1 MLSRI
6 TLAVKTPA
14 LRRMLAAALSGPN
27 IWMRALSGPRLR
39 WAAIEKSGG
48 DLLIVEDLLVPPPS
62 ADRLRDFC
70 ANPAAPGVVLLAQK
84 EDPEARARLLAAGC
98 DAVLFAGLPRARLS
112 ETLDK
117 LIARRRAAD
126 NRTMT
131 ARLGSETPTLDDFNS
146 RNADMRYFLDTARK
160 LVESDVSLLIM
171 GETGV
176 GKEWLARAIHNAG
189 ARREGPFVPVNCG
202 ALPDH
207 LLESELFGHEEGA
220 FTGAIRSRRGM
231 FELAHGGTIFLDEIG
246 EAAPHLQ
253 VKLLR
258 VLQDH
263 VIQPIGSEE
272 FISVNVRVIAAT
284 NRDLAS
290 DLESELFRRDLYYR
304 LSPVTLTIPPLR
316 DRREDIPDLV
326 RLQMSRLRARAHR
339 SVSGISPEAM
349 ELLCRYDWPG
359 NIRELINVLERAM
372 LLCRGEVITP
382 ADLPET
388 VRQPPGPAAAPSV
401 PPAKPSSDSPLSAPA
416 KTWREVRAKT
426 LEEAERAYFSA
437 LLRECEGRIGST
449 ARRAGMHP
457 RTLFDRLRK
466 LGIRKEDFRP
476 SAGAERR
483 DPARP
488 KAILPLPCG

>member
-6 TLAVKTPA
+6 TLAVKTPT
-14 LRRMLAAALSGPN
+14 LRRMLASELSGPN
-27 IWMRALSGPRLR
+27 IWMRTLAGSRLR
-39 WAAIEKSGG
+39 WPTIEKCGG
-48 DLLIVEDLLVPPPS
+48 DFLIIEDLLIPPPI

-70 ANPAAPGVVLLAQK
+70 ANPAAPEVVLLAQR
-84 EDPEARARLLAAGC
+84 EDPEARAQLLAIGC

-117 LIARRRAAD
+117 LIARRRETD
-126 NRTMT
+126 NRTVA
-131 ARLGSETPTLDDFNS
+131 ARLGAEMPTLDDFNS
-146 RNADMRYFLDTARK
+146 KNPDMRYFWDTARK

-189 ARREGPFVPVNCG
+189 PRRRGPFLPVNCG

-253 VKLLR
+253 IKLLR

-272 FISVNVRVIAAT
+272 FISVDVRVIAAT
-284 NRDLAS
+284 NRDLAA
-290 DLESELFRRDLYYR
+290 DIESELFRRDLYYR

-316 DRREDIPDLV
+316 ARREDIPDLV
-326 RLQMSRLRARAHR
+326 RLHMNRLRVRVHR
-339 SVSGISPEAM
+339 PVNEIAPEALD
-349 ELLCRYDWPG
+349 LLCRYDWPG

-372 LLCRGEVITP
+372 LLCRGSIITP
-382 ADLPET
+382 ADLPEA
-388 VRQPPGPAAAPSV
+388 VRQPVGLIV
-401 PPAKPSSDSPLSAPA
+401 PPSAASGKPSSAPSPWPGAT

-426 LEEAERAYFSA
+426 LEEAERAYFTA
-437 LLRECEGRIGST
+437 LLRECEGRIGAT

-466 LGIRKEDFRP
+466 LGLRKEDFYP
-476 SAGAERR
+476 HSVA
-483 DPARP
+483 
-488 KAILPLPCG
+488 